1 MTQEIY
7 PCLWFNN
14 QAKEAAEYYCGIFNN
29 SRITS
34 VNNLVV
40 LFEINGKKFMA
51 LNGGPQF
58 NFTEAVSFVITCK
71 DQAEIDHYWNSLT
84 KEGEESMCGWLKD
97 KYGVSWQVV
106 PEILG
111 KLMSDPQKSPRVI
124 NAFLKMRKFD
134 IAALE
139 NA

>member
-14 QAKEAAEYYCGIFNN
+14 QAKEAAEYYCSIFEN
-29 SRITS
+29 SKIVS
-34 VNNLVV
+34 VSNIVV
-40 LFEINGKKFMA
+40 IFHLNGKKFMA

-58 NFTEAVSFVITCK
+58 NFTEAVSFVINCK
-71 DQAEIDHYWNSLT
+71 DQAEIDHYWYSLT
-84 KEGEESMCGWLKD
+84 KGGEESMCGWLKD

-106 PEILG
+106 PEVLG
-111 KLMSDPQKSPRVI
+111 KLMGDPEKGPRVMK
-124 NAFLKMRKFD
+124 AFLKMRKFD